1 MSQSSLPPHE
11 GQGAMPPTAERP
23 RAKYGWLWPLTGVNL
38 VALLL
43 AVIGAVTGDGI
54 LSFLFPQIWGFRTG
68 FGIALGTITVFV
80 ILLIGFV
87 RTLDGIDRR
96 DRLYRFFGGVT
107 LASTVMFAIYLVG
120 VTGLLM
126 LIGSAA
132 S

>member
-1 MSQSSLPPHE
+1 
-11 GQGAMPPTAERP
+11 MPADPGEPGHQATAPAAERP
-23 RAKYGWLWPLTGVNL
+23 RARYAWLWPLTGINL

-87 RTLDGIDRR
+87 RTLDGVDRR

-107 LASTVMFAIYLVG
+107 IASTIMFVIYLVG
-120 VTGLLM
+120 VIGVLM
-126 LIGSAA
+126 LIGSAL